1 MWKIGSVFQTIVR
14 QSPVKEARIQQG
26 TQDKSTSTR
35 QQWQSNRRRRSDYMK
50 FAIIFI
56 IIIIAITLS
65 PRLSAAFNSLTWSC
79 FFAVFVCHSKRVAH
93 HWKFTPLFVLLLL
106 NEFSVRSSLV
116 SPQVEQH
123 RSKDCNRM
131 RRRNERM
138 SGRRID
144 TARLNRLLLG
154 GRNFNTNNVRRWQWG
169 RRTGNGME
177 RKGGSASH
185 FVNNHNCYSANLW
198 ESFNHGM
205 CNQFVLRHCVNY
217 AQSVGPSQH
226 PGRNQWQP

>member
-1 MWKIGSVFQTIVR
+1 MLLCRVCLPF
-14 QSPVKEARIQQG
+14 KE
-26 TQDKSTSTR
+26 
-35 QQWQSNRRRRSDYMK
+35 
-50 FAIIFI
+50 
-56 IIIIAITLS
+56 
-65 PRLSAAFNSLTWSC
+65 SC
-79 FFAVFVCHSKRVAH
+79 
-93 HWKFTPLFVLLLL
+93 
-106 NEFSVRSSLV
+106 SSLKVHTPFCSSVAEWILCSFV
-116 SPQVEQH
+116 SSFPQVEQH
-123 RSKDCNRM
+123 RNKDWNKM

-144 TARLNRLLLG
+144 PARLNRLLLG